1 MMADDGLT
9 GTLTFLFTDIEGST
23 SLWERQRG
31 DMPAALSRHDE
42 LVRSAIEAHS
52 GRVFS
57 TGGDGFAAVFSRA
70 GDALRGAL
78 QAQRALS
85 VEPWSA
91 TTQLRVRMGLHSGD
105 AHERGGD
112 FFGPTVNRA
121 ARIMSAACGGQV
133 LLSSAT
139 AGIADLGDDISLAAL
154 GPVTLKG
161 IDRPIVLHELVA
173 AGVRQVGGVVA
184 DSAKGNLPSPV
195 NEFVG
200 DIAGLLRRLDDLS
213 DVRLVTLTGPGGVGK
228 TRLACEVGGL
238 VSARYPDGVW
248 IVELAAVLDSDE
260 VLAVAAS
267 ILRVIP
273 DAGASIEDALR
284 TWLSGR
290 RMLLIIDNCEH
301 VLAAAARL
309 ANLAVSASQTVTVIA
324 TSREPLGLSG
334 EVIRSVASLEPAGDG
349 ATLFADRAR
358 AVNEHFRLDE
368 STTADVVAICS
379 RLDGIP
385 LAIELAAARAR
396 SLAPG
401 EILQR
406 LTDRFRLLR
415 GSGRDGIERQHTL
428 RATVTWSYQLLSTDE
443 QLLFD
448 RLAVFAGWFD
458 LAGVEAVCSDDR
470 LDELDIVD
478 LLGSLVDKS
487 MVVAD
492 QIDSSSRY
500 RMLETLR
507 QFAEER
513 LDAAGDTITFR
524 DRHLAVLLAATPA
537 HAARL
542 CSPAEGLELR
552 WFSDRWDNIR
562 AAFQWAIASGEHS
575 AAATLLRIVRWHA
588 FVSGSWETEVW
599 AEQLIAVT
607 ENTSNAA
614 VGHSV
619 LSSWASV
626 RFDPASA
633 QNHADCTL
641 ELPDVDE
648 SVRSTAWFNVA
659 LAALFSGDTDRA
671 FDAATRALDCA
682 QRGDEGFPEMWALQA
697 MVICQTDPTAH
708 AAGFDALHA
717 FADRTGCPS
726 AIALAWG
733 VHSAMLT
740 STDDPDLIDRLLR
753 EADHAARLLD
763 SIGGDAVVSANLTMG
778 RINLLTARLIRS
790 DAASIAELLGRLDA
804 DTARASAPSALD
816 CIMRWL
822 IAVEP
827 SPTAATLVGF
837 AATHLNWMFHR
848 EWHPLADDCTA
859 RFPDWPA
866 LSSAGAALTQDAAM
880 VVALTELR
888 RIALEPS

>member
-1 MMADDGLT
+1 
-9 GTLTFLFTDIEGST
+9 
-23 SLWERQRG
+23 
-31 DMPAALSRHDE
+31 
-42 LVRSAIEAHS
+42 
-52 GRVFS
+52 
-57 TGGDGFAAVFSRA
+57 
-70 GDALRGAL
+70 
-78 QAQRALS
+78 
-85 VEPWSA
+85 
-91 TTQLRVRMGLHSGD
+91 MGL
-105 AHERGGD
+105 A
-112 FFGPTVNRA
+112 
-121 ARIMSAACGGQV
+121 
-133 LLSSAT
+133 
-139 AGIADLGDDISLAAL
+139 
-154 GPVTLKG
+154 
-161 IDRPIVLHELVA
+161 
-173 AGVRQVGGVVA
+173 
-184 DSAKGNLPSPV
+184 
-195 NEFVG
+195 
-200 DIAGLLRRLDDLS
+200 
-213 DVRLVTLTGPGGVGK
+213 
-228 TRLACEVGGL
+228 
-238 VSARYPDGVW
+238 
-248 IVELAAVLDSDE
+248 
-260 VLAVAAS
+260 
-267 ILRVIP
+267 
-273 DAGASIEDALR
+273 
-284 TWLSGR
+284 
-290 RMLLIIDNCEH
+290 
-301 VLAAAARL
+301 
-309 ANLAVSASQTVTVIA
+309 
-324 TSREPLGLSG
+324 G
-334 EVIRSVASLEPAGDG
+334 EVVRTVASLDPAGDG
-349 ATLFADRAR
+349 STLFSDRAR

-385 LAIELAAARAR
+385 LAIELAAARSR

-458 LAGVEAVCSDDR
+458 LASVEAVCQDDQ

-487 MVVAD
+487 MVAAD
-492 QIDSSSRY
+492 QVDSSSRY

-513 LDAAGDTITFR
+513 LDAAGDTTTFR
-524 DRHLAVLLAATPA
+524 DRHLAVLLATTPA

-542 CSPAEGLELR
+542 CSPVQGFELG

-562 AAFQWAIASGEHS
+562 AAFQWAIASGDQS
-575 AAATLLRIVRWHA
+575 AAATLLRTVRWHA
-588 FVSGSWETEVW
+588 FVKGSWDTEVW
-599 AEQLIAVT
+599 AEQLIAAA

-619 LSSWASV
+619 LSAWASV

-633 QNHADCTL
+633 QHHAHRTL
-641 ELPDVDE
+641 DLPDVHE
-648 SVRSTAWFNVA
+648 SLRSTAWFNVA
-659 LAALFSGDTDRA
+659 LAALFSGQHDLARQ
-671 FDAATRALDCA
+671 AAASALDCA
-682 QRGDEGFPEMWALQA
+682 QRGDEGFPEMWALHA
-697 MVICQTDPTAH
+697 MVTCETDPTMH
-708 AAGFDALHA
+708 AAALDALHA

-740 STDDPDLIDRLLR
+740 ITDDPDLGDRMLR

-778 RINLLTARLIRS
+778 RINLLTARLTRS

-816 CIMRWL
+816 CTTRWL
-822 IAVEP
+822 IAVAP

-837 AATHLNWMFHR
+837 AATHLTWLHGKD
-848 EWHPLADDCTA
+848 LQQITDDCAA
-859 RFPDWPA
+859 RFPNWVE
-866 LSSAGAALTQDAAM
+866 LSSAGAALTQDAAILL
-880 VVALTELR
+880 ALNELR

>member
-1 MMADDGLT
+1 MADDGLT

-31 DMPAALSRHDE
+31 DMPAALARHDE
-42 LVRSAIEAHS
+42 LVRGAIEAFA

-57 TGGDGFAAVFSRA
+57 TGGDGFAAVFRRA
-70 GDALRGAL
+70 GDALSAAL
-78 QAQRALS
+78 HAQRALGL
-85 VEPWSA
+85 EPWSV

-139 AGIADLGDDISLAAL
+139 AGIADLGSEMSLGAL

-173 AGVRQVGGVVA
+173 DGVRQVGGVIA
-184 DSAKGNLPSPV
+184 GSAKGNLPSPV

-200 DIAGLLRRLDDLS
+200 DIAGLLRRLDDLT

-238 VSARYPDGVW
+238 VSARHPDGVW

-260 VLAVAAS
+260 VLATAAS
-267 ILRVIP
+267 TLRVIP
-273 DAGASIEDALR
+273 DAGTSTEDALR

-324 TSREPLGLSG
+324 TSREPLGLAG
-334 EVIRSVASLEPAGDG
+334 EVVRTVASLDPAGDG
-349 ATLFADRAR
+349 STLFSDRAR

-385 LAIELAAARAR
+385 LAIELAAARSR

-458 LAGVEAVCSDDR
+458 LASVEAVCQDDQ

-487 MVVAD
+487 MVAAD
-492 QIDSSSRY
+492 QVDSSSRY

-513 LDAAGDTITFR
+513 LDAAGDTTTFR
-524 DRHLAVLLAATPA
+524 DRHLAVLLATTPA

-542 CSPAEGLELR
+542 CSPVQGFELG

-562 AAFQWAIASGEHS
+562 AAFQWAIASGDQS
-575 AAATLLRIVRWHA
+575 AAATLLRTVRWHA
-588 FVSGSWETEVW
+588 FVKGSWDTEVW
-599 AEQLIAVT
+599 AEQLIAAA

-619 LSSWASV
+619 LSAWASV

-633 QNHADCTL
+633 QHHAHRTL
-641 ELPDVDE
+641 DLPDVHE
-648 SVRSTAWFNVA
+648 SLRSTAWFNVA
-659 LAALFSGDTDRA
+659 LAALFSGQHDLARQ
-671 FDAATRALDCA
+671 AAASALDCA
-682 QRGDEGFPEMWALQA
+682 QRGDEGFPEMWALHA
-697 MVICQTDPTAH
+697 MVTCETDPTMH
-708 AAGFDALHA
+708 AAALDALHA

-740 STDDPDLIDRLLR
+740 ITDDPDLGDRMLR

-778 RINLLTARLIRS
+778 RINLLTARLTRS

-816 CIMRWL
+816 CTTRWL
-822 IAVEP
+822 IAVAP

-837 AATHLNWMFHR
+837 AATHLTWLHGKD
-848 EWHPLADDCTA
+848 LQQITDDCAA
-859 RFPDWPA
+859 RFPNWVE
-866 LSSAGAALTQDAAM
+866 LSSAGAALTQDAAILL
-880 VVALTELR
+880 ALNELR

>member
-31 DMPAALSRHDE
+31 DMPAALARHDE
-42 LVRSAIEAHS
+42 LVRIAIEAHS

-57 TGGDGFAAVFSRA
+57 TGGDGFAAVFGRA
-70 GDALRGAL
+70 GDALRGAR

-85 VEPWSA
+85 LEPWSA

-133 LLSSAT
+133 LLSAAT
-139 AGIADLGDDISLAAL
+139 AGIADLGDEMSLAAL
-154 GPVTLKG
+154 GPVRLKG

-173 AGVRQVGGVVA
+173 DGVRQVGGVVA

-200 DIAGLLRRLDDLS
+200 DIAGLLRRLDDLT

-260 VLAVAAS
+260 VLATAAS
-267 ILRVIP
+267 TLRVIP
-273 DAGASIEDALR
+273 DAGTSTEDALR

-309 ANLAVSASQTVTVIA
+309 ANLAVSASQTITVIT

-334 EVIRSVASLEPAGDG
+334 EVIRTVASLEPAGDG
-349 ATLFADRAR
+349 STLFADRAR

-428 RATVTWSYQLLSTDE
+428 RATVTWSYELLSADE

-458 LAGVEAVCSDDR
+458 LASVEAVCSDDR

-487 MVVAD
+487 MVVAK

-513 LDAAGDTITFR
+513 LDAAGDTTTFR

-542 CSPAEGLELR
+542 CSQFEGSEIR

-562 AAFQWAIASGEHS
+562 AAFQWAIASGEYS
-575 AAATLLRIVRWHA
+575 AAAALLRSVRWHA
-588 FVSGSWETEVW
+588 FVKGMWETEVW
-599 AEQLIAVT
+599 AEQLIVAA
-607 ENTSNAA
+607 EGTSNAA
-614 VGHSV
+614 LGHSV

-626 RFDPASA
+626 RFEPDGA
-633 QNHADCTL
+633 QHHAHRTL

-648 SVRSTAWFNVA
+648 SVRSMAWYNIA
-659 LAALFSGDTDRA
+659 LAALFSSDPDLVSS
-671 FDAATRALDCA
+671 AAERALDSA
-682 QRGDEGFPEMWALQA
+682 QRGDEGFAEMWALQA
-697 MVICQTDPTAH
+697 MVVSRTDPTDFH
-708 AAGFDALHA
+708 AGLDALQA
-717 FADRTGCPS
+717 FADRTGCPT
-726 AIALAWG
+726 AIALACG
-733 VHSAMLT
+733 MLGGEP
-740 STDDPDLIDRLLR
+740 SIISDRDLFDRVLR
-753 EADHAARLLD
+753 EADRAELLLE
-763 SIGGDAVVSANLTMG
+763 SIGGDAVVGGILTAA
-778 RINLLTARLIRS
+778 RITLLTARNARS
-790 DAASIAELLGRLDA
+790 DAADIATLLSRLDGDA
-804 DTARASAPSALD
+804 ARATAPGALD
-816 CIMRWL
+816 CVMRWL
-822 IAVEP
+822 VTVEP
-827 SPTAATLVGF
+827 SPTAATLAGF
-837 AATHLNWMFHR
+837 AATHLNWLLR
-848 EWHPLADDCTA
+848 KEWHQLTDDCAA

-866 LSSAGAALTQDAAM
+866 LSSAGAALTQDAAIL
-880 VVALTELR
+880 VALNELR
-888 RIALEPS
+888 RIALEPG

>member
-1 MMADDGLT
+1 MTDDGLT

-31 DMPAALSRHDE
+31 DMPAALARHDE

-52 GRVFS
+52 GQVFS
-57 TGGDGFAAVFSRA
+57 TGGDGFAAVFGRA

-78 QAQRALS
+78 HAQRALS
-85 VEPWSA
+85 LEPWSA

-139 AGIADLGDDISLAAL
+139 AGIADLSSEMSLAAL
-154 GPVTLKG
+154 GPVRLKG

-173 AGVRQVGGVVA
+173 DGITHVGGVVA
-184 DSAKGNLPSPV
+184 DSAKGNLASPV

-200 DIAGLLRRLDDLS
+200 DIAGLLRRLDDLT

-260 VLAVAAS
+260 VLATAAS
-267 ILRVIP
+267 TLRVIP
-273 DAGASIEDALR
+273 DAGTSTEDALR

-309 ANLAVSASQTVTVIA
+309 ANLAVSASHTITVIA
-324 TSREPLGLSG
+324 TSREPLGLAS
-334 EVIRSVASLEPAGDG
+334 EVVRTVASLEPAGDG
-349 ATLFADRAR
+349 STLFADRAR

-428 RATVTWSYQLLSTDE
+428 RATVTWSYQLLSADE

-458 LAGVEAVCSDDR
+458 LADVEAVCRDDR

-513 LDAAGDTITFR
+513 LDAAGDTTTFR
-524 DRHLAVLLAATPA
+524 DRHLVVLLAATPA

-542 CSPAEGLELR
+542 CSPAQGLELR

-575 AAATLLRIVRWHA
+575 AAASLLRIVRWHA

-599 AEQLIAVT
+599 AEQLIAAADDT
-607 ENTSNAA
+607 PEAA
-614 VGHSV
+614 VGHCV

-626 RFDPASA
+626 RFDGALA
-633 QNHADCTL
+633 QHHAHRAL
-641 ELPDVDE
+641 ELEDVDE
-648 SVRSTAWFNVA
+648 SIRSMAWFNVA
-659 LAALFSGDTDRA
+659 LTALFSGDSERA
-671 FDAATRALDCA
+671 CDAATRALDCA
-682 QRGDEGFPEMWALQA
+682 QRSDEAFVEMWALQA
-697 MVICQTDPTAH
+697 MVVCQTDQTAH
-708 AAGFDALHA
+708 AEGLDALHA
-717 FADRTGCPS
+717 FADRTGCPT
-726 AIALAWG
+726 AIALASG
-733 VHSAMLT
+733 VHAMVT
-740 STDDPDLIDRLLR
+740 STDDRDLCDRLLG
-753 EADHAARLLD
+753 EADQAAPLLD
-763 SIGGDAVVSANLTMG
+763 SIGGDAVVSAILTSG
-778 RINLLTARLIRS
+778 RINLLTARTTRS
-790 DAASIAELLGRLDA
+790 DAGTIAELLGRLDGDA
-804 DTARASAPSALD
+804 ARSSAPGALD
-816 CIMRWL
+816 CSMRWL
-822 IAVEP
+822 MAVEP

-837 AATHLNWMFHR
+837 AATHLNWMLHR
-848 EWHPLADDCTA
+848 DWHQLTDDCTA
-859 RFPDWPA
+859 RFPDWDV
-866 LSSAGAALTQDAAM
+866 LSSAGAALTQDAAIL
-880 VVALTELR
+880 VALNELR
-888 RIALEPS
+888 RIMLEPG